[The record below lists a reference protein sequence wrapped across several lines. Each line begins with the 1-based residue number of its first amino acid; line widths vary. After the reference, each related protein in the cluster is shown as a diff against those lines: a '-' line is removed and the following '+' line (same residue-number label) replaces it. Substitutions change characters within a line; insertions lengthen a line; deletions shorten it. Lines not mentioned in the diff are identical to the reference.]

1 MQVVRLT
8 MILKLDGIT
17 LQVINMKKFKIT
29 LDKKIRLDGVWYK
42 PYLVGDLPPSFGNK
56 FTEKDG
62 EEVEGIYQWFNFK
75 GLTYI
80 KER

>member
-1 MQVVRLT
+1 

-17 LQVINMKKFKIT
+17 LQVTNMKKFKIT

-42 PYLVGDLPPSFGNK
+42 PYFVGDLPPSFGNK

-62 EEVEGIYQWFNFK
+62 EDVEGIYQWFNFK
-75 GLTYI
+75 CLTCI

>member
-1 MQVVRLT
+1 MRVVRLI

-62 EEVEGIYQWFNFK
+62 EDAEGIYQWFNFK